1 LSDGACR
8 CEHDYLKKNLFESML
23 AFFFRSSCFVF
34 FSPPA
39 FIKATI
45 ELVCGTIF
53 MKRNAKLSCLKKKK
67 MQAQQ
72 PTMSVQAYF
81 NTKKASRDDSVGV
94 AGTNTMIFDD
104 YGKAGSR
111 GIKSW
116 QKARFENYDQ
126 RLKKQ
131 LYYEEQRKLEQ
142 WKKKTRI

>member
-1 LSDGACR
+1 
-8 CEHDYLKKNLFESML
+8 
-23 AFFFRSSCFVF
+23 
-34 FSPPA
+34 
-39 FIKATI
+39 
-45 ELVCGTIF
+45 
-53 MKRNAKLSCLKKKK
+53 

-72 PTMSVQAYF
+72 PTMSAQAYF

-131 LYYEEQRKLEQ
+131 LYYEEQRNVRDSPIFSVQKPINDADIAKLPEERYGLVMIFRTFERAAFGLVMQ
-142 WKKKTRI
+142 SNLPVAIDDIVTTP

>member
-1 LSDGACR
+1 
-8 CEHDYLKKNLFESML
+8 
-23 AFFFRSSCFVF
+23 
-34 FSPPA
+34 
-39 FIKATI
+39 
-45 ELVCGTIF
+45 
-53 MKRNAKLSCLKKKK
+53 

-142 WKKKTRI
+142 WKKKREYEATKHILDTLFQKQQEEDEKARKLFEQNINNDRIKVEFINQETNDAW

>member
-1 LSDGACR
+1 
-8 CEHDYLKKNLFESML
+8 
-23 AFFFRSSCFVF
+23 
-34 FSPPA
+34 
-39 FIKATI
+39 
-45 ELVCGTIF
+45 
-53 MKRNAKLSCLKKKK
+53 

-142 WKKKTRI
+142 WKKKLEYEATKHILDTLFQKQQEEDEKARKLFEQNINNDRIKVEFINQETNDAW